1 MTVHNPLGTPPSG
14 AVAVQILQQACH
26 VLVEVETEIRL
37 QARAFVELQ
46 ELKNAWAKHKPHA
59 L

>member
-14 AVAVQILQQACH
+14 AVAVEILQQAVH

-46 ELKNAWAKHKPHA
+46 ELKNA
-59 L
+59 